1 VSDVFM
7 NFGKHRGKRIDA
19 VPLDYLLWAAECAT
33 GISPPMKRAI
43 RDELDRRAG
52 GANGRRRGGPEP
64 RPGPP
69 PPGVDWRPLL
79 KRWFARL
86 SKKYHPDAGGTDEQM
101 RVVNHAREVLEELLK
116 AAG

>member
-43 RDELDRRAG
+43 REELNRRASG
-52 GANGRRRGGPEP
+52 GNGRRQ
-64 RPGPP
+64 PGPDP
-69 PPGVDWRPLL
+69 RHREPPGVDWRALL
-79 KRWFARL
+79 KRWFARM
-86 SKKYHPDAGGTDEQM
+86 SRKYHPDAGGTDEQM

-116 AAG
+116 AAV